1 MATIHTF
8 NGNEVIATEVPN
20 YLNQNFGNINTE
32 VTTLSANAVKTVNG
46 KKATNNNINISEFDS
61 YWKASE
67 TVTVGDVRF
76 LGGRE
81 NSGIV
86 LECVKTGTTGSTQPT
101 VSDYVGMGGSGGEI
115 ESVLS
120 AIETVQTQV
129 NGINSSMSGITDY
142 IVESYRNGTEWYEV
156 YKSGKVRQGGYLE
169 DGKGVDSSNGKATL
183 TYLKPFANTNY
194 QMFMQENSNFSDTT
208 YNTNAQPYINTKTTT
223 SCEVYCS
230 GARYH
235 KTYWVAEGQG
245 A

>member
-8 NGNEVIATEVPN
+8 TGNEVIATEVPN
-20 YLNQNFGNINTE
+20 YLNQNFSNINTE

-46 KKATNNNINISEFDS
+46 KKATNNNINVSEFDS

-115 ESVLS
+115 EAVLS

-129 NGINSSMSGITDY
+129 NAVNSSMSGISDY
-142 IVESYRNGTEWYEV
+142 IIESYQSGTSWYRKW
-156 YKSGKVRQGGYLE
+156 KSGWVEQGG
-169 DGKGVDSSNGKATL
+169 VINTTSNEYST
-183 TYLKPFANTNY
+183 TFLKPFSALP
-194 QMFMQENSNFSDTT
+194 SLLIASVTT
-208 YNTNAQPYINTKTTT
+208 ETFFRNGAVMVHHLTTT
-223 SCEVYCS
+223 GFYKQNVSSTDAQQFRWE
-230 GARYH
+230 AR
-235 KTYWVAEGQG
+235 GQG

>member
-46 KKATNNNINISEFDS
+46 KKATNNNINVSEFDS

-101 VSDYVGMGGSGGEI
+101 VSDYVGMGGNGGEI
-115 ESVLS
+115 EAVLF
-120 AIETVQTQV
+120 AIEAV
-129 NGINSSMSGITDY
+129 NSSMSGISDY

-156 YKSGKVRQGGYLE
+156 YKGGKVRQGGQIASA
-169 DGKGVDSSNGKATL
+169 GSTTTVTL
-183 TYLKPFANTNY
+183 LKNFANTNY
-194 QMFMQENSNFSDTT
+194 TVQQELLYDSSYDASARYVKSRSTSSFVLQT
-208 YNTNAQPYINTKTTT
+208 YNTGFNHI
-223 SCEVYCS
+223 
-230 GARYH
+230 
-235 KTYWVAEGQG
+235 WIAEGQG